1 MKRRL
6 TALRAAEL
14 VDAGALISTL
24 SVVAVSGSLAALA
37 WSAPPAVAAPVLAY
51 LDARMRRR

>member
-14 VDAGALISTL
+14 VDAGALVAVL
-24 SVVAVSGSLAALA
+24 SVASVSGSLAALA
-37 WSAPPAVAAPVLAY
+37 WSALPAVAAPVLAY